1 MIVKV
6 NRTVSDDEKLFFC
19 LSSSF
24 WTFVWARL
32 KKSKFLFVCF
42 LWVIFS
48 FFFFLLFISDDDDLV
63 FEKLK
68 WKIFLDTKQTSF
80 GKVKRMKKLESFE
93 IEMNKILS
101 WIFFYEIGKSL
112 EDFHPVWWR
121 WWCGY
126 ILNLKK
132 YFHLNFRTTKNER
145 MKNPGEKTR

>member
-6 NRTVSDDEKLFFC
+6 NRTVSDDDKLFFC

-48 FFFFLLFISDDDDLV
+48 FFLLFISDDLV
-63 FEKLK
+63 FEKVEMK
-68 WKIFLDTKQTSF
+68 KFFQKTEQTSF
-80 GKVKRMKKLESFE
+80 RKVKRKKVRIIWNWNEQNS
-93 IEMNKILS
+93 IMN
-101 WIFFYEIGKSL
+101 FFYEIGKSL

-132 YFHLNFRTTKNER
+132 YFHLNFWTTKNER